1 MMIAPIF
8 GALSSFQEVVM
19 DNGTARNER
28 DRSEAWVESLLTNAG
43 ASVGRLLDDRQV
55 HAVSLALEVF
65 AYLLAAL
72 PADRVEVRDVIKLLK
87 YFSRGVNNAKSQ
99 S

>member
-1 MMIAPIF
+1 
-8 GALSSFQEVVM
+8 M

-72 PADRVEVRDVIKLLK
+72 PADRVAIRDVIKFLK

>member
-1 MMIAPIF
+1 
-8 GALSSFQEVVM
+8 M

-28 DRSEAWVESLLTNAG
+28 DGLEPWVESLLTNAG

>member
-1 MMIAPIF
+1 
-8 GALSSFQEVVM
+8 M

-28 DRSEAWVESLLTNAG
+28 DRSEAWVESLLANAG

>member
-1 MMIAPIF
+1 
-8 GALSSFQEVVM
+8 M

-28 DRSEAWVESLLTNAG
+28 DRSEAWVEGLLTNAG

-87 YFSRGVNNAKSQ
+87 YFSRGVNNAKGE
-99 S
+99 

>member
-1 MMIAPIF
+1 
-8 GALSSFQEVVM
+8 M

-87 YFSRGVNNAKSQ
+87 YFSRGVNNAKGEQ
-99 S
+99 G

>member
-1 MMIAPIF
+1 MLIAPRKW
-8 GALSSFQEVVM
+8 ALSSFQEVVM

>member
-1 MMIAPIF
+1 
-8 GALSSFQEVVM
+8 M

-43 ASVGRLLDDRQV
+43 ASVGRLLDGRQV

-72 PADRVEVRDVIKLLK
+72 PADRVEVRDVIKMLK
-87 YFSRGVNNAKSQ
+87 YFSRGVNNAKGEQ
-99 S
+99 G

>member
-1 MMIAPIF
+1 
-8 GALSSFQEVVM
+8 M

-28 DRSEAWVESLLTNAG
+28 DRSEAWVESLLANAG
-43 ASVGRLLDDRQV
+43 ASVGRVLDDRQV

-72 PADRVEVRDVIKLLK
+72 PADRVEVSDVIKLLK
-87 YFSRGVNNAKSQ
+87 YFSRGVNNAKGEQ
-99 S
+99 G

>member
-1 MMIAPIF
+1 
-8 GALSSFQEVVM
+8 M

-28 DRSEAWVESLLTNAG
+28 DRSEAWVEGLLTNAG

-87 YFSRGVNNAKSQ
+87 YFSRGVNNAKGEQ
-99 S
+99 G